1 MDIKTFGFYFL
12 LFIILALAAKFYAII
27 AAFFPPIATAFVL
40 AYLAN
45 PVYIRLHKFFGRKSF
60 AALSVI
66 VIVFILIL
74 VPATF
79 VFLAIQKQVAVFLG
93 EQTVASLHTT
103 LMSIRDFVLG
113 HFHVDIFGRYEL
125 ADVYMRISALTRAAI
140 TALGPRLLAGITSLV
155 LSAFL
160 AMFLMY
166 YLLVES
172 DRVITTFRYYF
183 PLSDRNVN
191 ILLAEIASHTRA
203 LILGQLLVAVIQ
215 GTLGAIGFLIFGIP
229 GVILWGFV
237 MTVLS
242 FIPFLGSFL
251 VWFPA
256 GVIMLAHGDY
266 FGGVGIMIWGS
277 CLVGT
282 IDNLIRPKLTS
293 ALGSIHPV
301 TVLLGVFIGIKE
313 WGFVGLVLGPIIIS
327 LLVILIRMFREE
339 YIVEKKKEE

>member
-1 MDIKTFGFYFL
+1 M
-12 LFIILALAAKFYAII
+12 
-27 AAFFPPIATAFVL
+27 
-40 AYLAN
+40 
-45 PVYIRLHKFFGRKSF
+45 
-60 AALSVI
+60 
-66 VIVFILIL
+66 
-74 VPATF
+74 
-79 VFLAIQKQVAVFLG
+79 
-93 EQTVASLHTT
+93 
-103 LMSIRDFVLG
+103 LG

-125 ADVYMRISALTRAAI
+125 ADVYMRISAITRAAI
-140 TALGPRLLAGITSLV
+140 TALGPKLLAGVTSFV
-155 LSAFL
+155 LAAFL

-166 YLLVES
+166 YLLVDSE
-172 DRVITTFRYYF
+172 RVIVTFRHYF
-183 PLSDRNVN
+183 PLTDRNVN

-203 LILGQLLVAVIQ
+203 LILGQLLIALIQ
-215 GTLGAIGFLIFGIP
+215 GVLGAVGFLIFGIP

-256 GVIMLAHGDY
+256 GVIMLAHGNY
-266 FGGVGIMIWGS
+266 FSGIGIMIWGS

-313 WGFVGLVLGPIIIS
+313 WGFIGLVLGPIIIS
-327 LLVILIRMFREE
+327 LLLILIRMFREE
-339 YIVEKKKEE
+339 YIVEKKKED